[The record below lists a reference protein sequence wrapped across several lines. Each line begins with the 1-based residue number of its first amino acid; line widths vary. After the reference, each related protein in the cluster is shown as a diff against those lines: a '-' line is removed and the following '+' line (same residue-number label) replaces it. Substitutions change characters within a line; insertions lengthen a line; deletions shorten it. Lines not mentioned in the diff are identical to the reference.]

1 MLYNFFVIFTV
12 QRLFIKMSPLGKI
25 YQNLFILIY
34 LNEIVPLSLELKSF
48 LANKIKRTV
57 FAKNEIIHK
66 EGEICNRLYVIK
78 KGLVRG
84 YFVSDKI
91 DVTTWISF
99 DSEIFTS
106 ITGFFKNEPARENIQ
121 CLEDTHCEYLE
132 YQDFQYCLRNFPE
145 MREINRIMMVEYY
158 IHAENRAFMTR
169 IPNAQ
174 KRLKYF
180 LDNTDPKMVERIP
193 KKYLASFLTMRPETL
208 SRIINEQ
215 AKKLKSDNSTK

>member
-1 MLYNFFVIFTV
+1 
-12 QRLFIKMSPLGKI
+12 MSPQNKTH
-25 YQNLFILIY
+25 QNLFILIY
-34 LNEIVPLSLELKSF
+34 LNEIVPLSPELKLF

-57 FAKNEIIHK
+57 FTKNEIINK
-66 EGEICNRLYVIK
+66 EGEICNKLYVIK

-84 YFVSDKI
+84 YFNSGNI

-99 DSEIFTS
+99 DNEIFTS
-106 ITGFFKNEPARENIQ
+106 ITGFFKNEKARENIQ

-158 IHAENRAFMTR
+158 IHAENRAFITR
-169 IPNAQ
+169 IPSAQ

-180 LDNTDPKMVERIP
+180 LKNTDPKMVERIP

-208 SRIINEQ
+208 SRIINDHGEV
-215 AKKLKSDNSTK
+215 LKSNIGQN